1 LNWQVLVVFSL
12 ELEVGCF
19 DNRSGITRGRYKT
32 NHTLIGIV
40 WMQAEVMAVQGERKL
55 ADQK

>member
-1 LNWQVLVVFSL
+1 MVVFNR

-19 DNRSGITRGRYKT
+19 DNRSGITRGRYQT

-40 WMQAEVMAVQGERKL
+40 WMQAEVMAVQGECKL
-55 ADQK
+55 TDQKQQ